1 MYCNFVIFFQQL
13 LNLITVVE
21 IKYIKYLYVIIIGH
35 IFAIL
40 LFFCRRLAGL
50 RKEDIYNNLRIP
62 DQFQTTKDDINII
75 ILTGWCLFGLM

>member
-1 MYCNFVIFFQQL
+1 MT
-13 LNLITVVE
+13 LITVV
-21 IKYIKYLYVIIIGH
+21 ITTPSNLYLIFIGH
-35 IFAIL
+35 IFVLLLL

-75 ILTGWCLFGLM
+75 ILTGRCLQKYMV